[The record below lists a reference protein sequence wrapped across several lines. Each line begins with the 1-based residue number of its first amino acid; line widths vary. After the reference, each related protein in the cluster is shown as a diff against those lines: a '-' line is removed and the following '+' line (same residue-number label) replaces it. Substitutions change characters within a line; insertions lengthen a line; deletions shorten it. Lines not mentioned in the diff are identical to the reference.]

1 MIHDDSLPTRR
12 GILLF
17 AASLPLFAA
26 DAEFW
31 NRKAPSQWSSDEVDR
46 LITKSPWA
54 KEITPAAPQ
63 SGAGRGRAGRGS
75 PTGGAGSAPYRGIVR
90 WESAKPVLEA
100 MKADLPGEFANHYV
114 ISVSGI
120 PSSSSR
126 SLPNAE
132 QTDAESRA
140 SQRESEGVLERIK
153 GLTYLESIGARSTQ
167 PGIVE
172 ETPFGVGETRTL
184 LFGFSKA
191 LLPLSLDNKEVSFT
205 TQIGGT
211 QVKAKYILKEMMYHD
226 ELAI

>member
-17 AASLPLFAA
+17 AASLPLYAG

-54 KEITPAAPQ
+54 KEIAPAAPQ
-63 SGAGRGRAGRGS
+63 AVAGRGRGGLSIPGMGGIGGRRRGS
-75 PTGGAGSAPYRGIVR
+75 PTGGARGTPNQGIVR

-100 MKADLPGEFANHYV
+100 MKAGLPGEFANHYV

-140 SQRESEGVLERIK
+140 SQRESEAVLDRIK
-153 GLTYLESIGARSTQ
+153 RLTYLEPIGAGPAQ

-191 LLPLSLDNKEVSFT
+191 LRRYRST
-205 TQIGGT
+205 T
-211 QVKAKYILKEMMYHD
+211 KRSASPRR
-226 ELAI
+226 